1 MLHCEVLQLPHSTG
15 CGYGWCSM
23 PGIGGG
29 CVCVCVCV
37 CIEVGKMAK
46 DIGMTAVLHD
56 YIVLQS
62 SLNDIF
68 VVNRM
73 DLTIAI
79 QVLKGTVSF
88 ALSLELGKTRAGSSL
103 SKYKSQV
110 KINSQQLQPKQM
122 TASIA
127 TAFTTQ

>member
-1 MLHCEVLQLPHSTG
+1 
-15 CGYGWCSM
+15 
-23 PGIGGG
+23 
-29 CVCVCVCV
+29 
-37 CIEVGKMAK
+37 MAK

-88 ALSLELGKTRAGSSL
+88 ALSLELGKTWAGSSL

-110 KINSQQLQPKQM
+110 KINSQQLQSKQM

-127 TAFTTQ
+127 TVVWYPSRHKRIGWQRGHWYRHTESI